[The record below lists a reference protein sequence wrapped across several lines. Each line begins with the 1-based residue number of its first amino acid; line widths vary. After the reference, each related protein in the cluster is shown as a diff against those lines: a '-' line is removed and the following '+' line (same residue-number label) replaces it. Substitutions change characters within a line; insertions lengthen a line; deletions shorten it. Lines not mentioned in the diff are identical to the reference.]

1 MFAED
6 EAVAEALRGDAAQRV
21 VVVLVAGH
29 HEADG
34 VAWIR
39 LELFAQK
46 RISDVVIQ
54 TELRICYMGAG
65 DILQIDGALCG
76 IHAVVV
82 EMDTEFEIGDGET
95 CQAEMSFTRI
105 AFGSG
110 ENGVGAF
117 FRIMDFWGLPVG
129 EKERVVISHS
139 AELRGAEYLGAVR
152 ETNDVGVEE
161 TAWHFAF
168 EKDVMA
174 ARRDDKL

>member
-1 MFAED
+1 MERDAFFTIMYIKVIRDDVFAEN
-6 EAVAEALRGDAAQRV
+6 ETIAEALRGDAAQRV

-82 EMDTEFEIGDGET
+82 EMDAEF
-95 CQAEMSFTRI
+95 
-105 AFGSG
+105 
-110 ENGVGAF
+110 
-117 FRIMDFWGLPVG
+117 
-129 EKERVVISHS
+129 
-139 AELRGAEYLGAVR
+139 
-152 ETNDVGVEE
+152 
-161 TAWHFAF
+161 
-168 EKDVMA
+168 
-174 ARRDDKL
+174 